1 MLRFLR
7 KYSSSVG
14 IKILFAVLSALFV
27 LWGVGA
33 IGGERRQDVAV
44 VYGQAISRRE
54 LEQATAALT
63 RQYEQLLRGSRSAE
77 FLRNLN
83 LSGQALDQLIEQA
96 LLRHEAARLGIN
108 VTDGDLLDAITRLP
122 ELQQNGRFD
131 RSRLEAILHGERV
144 PGAFEDAVRQDLL
157 RQRLQA
163 LVTDG
168 VGVSDG
174 ELEERYRFDHEK
186 ANLAFVRNAAADLAA
201 TITLSD
207 EELQKYLDG
216 HADPY
221 RVPARVRARYVA
233 YRPADFLSQ
242 VEVKDDE
249 VAEYYA
255 LHKDDKF
262 TEPEQVR
269 ARHILVKTA
278 ADAGAD
284 VKAAARKKA
293 EELLAKVKAG
303 GDFAA
308 LAKERSEDAGSAA
321 NGGDLGL
328 FTRGRMTPAFEEAAF
343 ALQGGGLSDVVETP
357 FGFHVIKV
365 EEHRPG
371 GAKPLETVHDEIVDT
386 LKRERSLALARKQ
399 AEEDRRKIARG
410 TPFAEALAGRTVEE
424 TPPFAKGDEVPGVGR
439 VPGFAESA
447 FALREGEVSDLVE
460 SPEAI
465 YLLTPF
471 AYSEAHAP
479 PLDEVRER
487 VAADAHRERG
497 EAAASERAET
507 LLAHAKEIG
516 LDQAAAEAGVRVE
529 ETGPFERVDSIPKI
543 GRLADL
549 TADAFTL
556 TPEAPLAPK
565 VYGTG
570 GDAIVAALRDRT
582 PADMAGFEDAKDK
595 LRETLLKQKR
605 EAVLTAY
612 LSYLMKRAQSEGALE
627 VRADARPRG

>member
-7 KYSSSVG
+7 KYSSSIG
-14 IKILFAVLSALFV
+14 IKVLYGVLALLFIG
-27 LWGVGA
+27 WGVGA

-44 VYGQAISRRE
+44 VHGQAISRRD
-54 LEQATAALT
+54 LEQATAALS
-63 RQYEQLLRGSRSAE
+63 RQYEQLLRGRADL
-77 FLRNLN
+77 LRGLN

-131 RSRLEAILHGERV
+131 RSRLEAYLRGERV
-144 PGAFEDAVRQDLL
+144 PGEFEDSIRQSLL
-157 RQRLQA
+157 KQRLEA

-174 ELEERYRFDHEK
+174 ELDERYRFDHEK
-186 ANLAFVRNAAADLAA
+186 ANLAFVRSTAADLAA

-207 EELQKYLDG
+207 EELQKYLDE
-216 HADPY
+216 HADSY

-242 VEVKDDE
+242 AEVKDDD

-255 LHKDDKF
+255 LHKEDKF

-269 ARHILVKTA
+269 ARHILIKVA

-284 VKAAARKKA
+284 AKAAARKKA

-303 GDFAA
+303 ADFAA
-308 LAKERSEDAGSAA
+308 LAKESSEDPGSAA
-321 NGGDLGL
+321 KGGDLGL
-328 FTRGRMTPAFEEAAF
+328 FLRGRMTPAFEEAAF
-343 ALQGGGLSDVVETP
+343 ALQAGGVSDVVETP

-371 GAKPLETVHDEIVDT
+371 GVKPLEAVHDEIADS
-386 LKRERSLALARKQ
+386 LKQQRSLALARKQ

-410 TPFAEALAGRTVEE
+410 TPFAEALAGRTIEE
-424 TPPFAKGDEVPGVGR
+424 TPPFAKGAEVPGVER
-439 VPGFAESA
+439 APGFAESA
-447 FALREGEVSDLVE
+447 FALREGEVSDLIE
-460 SPEAI
+460 SPDAI
-465 YLLTPF
+465 YLLAPF

-487 VAADAHRERG
+487 VAADARRERG
-497 EAAASERAET
+497 EAAARERGEK
-507 LLAHAKEIG
+507 LLARAREVG
-516 LDQAAAEAGVRVE
+516 LEQATAEAGVRVE
-529 ETGPFERVDSIPKI
+529 ETGPFERGDAIPKI
-543 GRLADL
+543 GRVAEL
-549 TADAFTL
+549 TADAFAL

-565 VYGTG
+565 VYATG
-570 GDAIVAALRDRT
+570 GDAIVAALRART
-582 PADMAGFEDAKDK
+582 PADMAGFEGAKEK

-605 EAVLTAY
+605 DAMLTAY
-612 LSYLMKRAQSEGALE
+612 VDYLKKRARDEGALE
-627 VRADARPRG
+627 VRADVLPRG

>member
-7 KYSSSVG
+7 KYSSSIG
-14 IKILFAVLSALFV
+14 IKVLYGVLALLFIG
-27 LWGVGA
+27 WGVGA

-44 VYGQAISRRE
+44 VHGQAISRRD
-54 LEQATAALT
+54 LEQAKEALT
-63 RQYEQLLRGSRSAE
+63 RQYEQLLRGRADL
-77 FLRNLN
+77 LRGLN

-108 VTDGDLLDAITRLP
+108 VTNADLLDAITRMP

-131 RSRLEAILHGERV
+131 RSRLEAVLRGERV
-144 PGAFEDAVRQDLL
+144 PGEFEDAIRQSILK
-157 RQRLQA
+157 QRLEA

-186 ANLAFVRNAAADLAA
+186 ANLAFVRSAAADLAA

-207 EELQKYLDG
+207 EELQKYLDE
-216 HADPY
+216 HADAY

-242 VEVKDDE
+242 VEVKDDD
-249 VAEYYA
+249 VTEYYA
-255 LHKDDKF
+255 LHKEDKF

-269 ARHILVKTA
+269 ARHILVKVA

-284 VKAAARKKA
+284 AKAAARKQA

-303 GDFAA
+303 ADFAA
-308 LAKERSEDAGSAA
+308 LAKETSQDPGSGAK
-321 NGGDLGL
+321 GGDLGL
-328 FTRGRMTPAFEEAAF
+328 FPRGRMTPAFEEAAF
-343 ALQGGGLSDVVETP
+343 ALQAGGVSDVVETP

-371 GAKPLETVHDEIVDT
+371 GVKPLEAVHDEIADG
-386 LKRERSLALARKQ
+386 LKQERSLALARKQ

-410 TPFAEALAGRTVEE
+410 TSFAEALAGRTVEE
-424 TPPFAKGDEVPGVGR
+424 TPPFAKGGEVPDVGR

-447 FALREGEVSDLVE
+447 FALREGEVSDLIE

-487 VAADAHRERG
+487 VTADARRERG
-497 EAAASERAET
+497 EALARERGEK
-507 LLAHAKEIG
+507 LLARAREIG

-529 ETGPFERVDSIPKI
+529 ETGPFERVDAIPTL

-549 TADAFTL
+549 TADAFSL

-565 VYGTG
+565 VYRTG
-570 GDAIVAALRDRT
+570 GDAIVAALRART
-582 PADMAGFEDAKDK
+582 PADMAGFEGAKEK
-595 LRETLLKQKR
+595 LRETLQRQKH

-612 LSYLMKRAQSEGALE
+612 MSYLKERAQREGALD
-627 VRADARPRG
+627 VHGDALPRG

>member
-7 KYSSSVG
+7 KYSSSIGV
-14 IKILFAVLSALFV
+14 KILYGLLAALFI
-27 LWGVGA
+27 LWMGGG

-44 VYGQAISRRE
+44 VYGQVIHHRDV
-54 LEQATAALT
+54 EQATVPLT
-63 RQYEQLLRGSRSAE
+63 RQYEQMLRGSRSADL
-77 FLRNLN
+77 LRSLN

-96 LLRHEAARLGIN
+96 LLRHEAARLGIA
-108 VTDGDLLDAITRLP
+108 VSDADMVDAITRLP
-122 ELQQNGRFD
+122 ELQQNGRYDPSRVEAIKRAGRGPEFTD
-131 RSRLEAILHGERV
+131 AIRQNLLKQRLE
-144 PGAFEDAVRQDLL
+144 
-157 RQRLQA
+157 A

-186 ANLAFVRNAAADLAA
+186 ANLAFVRSTAADLAA

-207 EELQKYLDG
+207 EELQKYLDE

-233 YRPADFLSQ
+233 YRPADIVS
-242 VEVKDDE
+242 KDDE

-278 ADAGAD
+278 ADAGPDA
-284 VKAAARKKA
+284 KAAARKKA

-303 GDFAA
+303 ADFAA

-371 GAKPLETVHDEIVDT
+371 GVKPLETVHDEIVDT

-410 TPFAEALAGRTVEE
+410 TPFAEALAGRTIEE
-424 TPPFAKGDEVPGVGR
+424 TPPFAKGAEVPGVGR

-447 FALREGEVSDLVE
+447 FGLREGEVSDLIE
-460 SPEAI
+460 SPDAI
-465 YLLTPF
+465 YLLAPF

-487 VAADAHRERG
+487 VTADARRERG
-497 EAAASERAET
+497 EAAARERADDV
-507 LLAHAKEIG
+507 LARAREIG
-516 LDQAAAEAGVRVE
+516 LDQAAAEAGVQVE

-543 GRLADL
+543 GRVAAL
-549 TADAFTL
+549 TADAFAL
-556 TPEAPLAPK
+556 SPEAPLAPK
-565 VYGTG
+565 VYTTG
-570 GDAIVAALRDRT
+570 GDAIVAALRART
-582 PADMAGFEDAKDK
+582 PADMAGFEGAKDQ

-612 LSYLMKRAQSEGALE
+612 LSYLMRRAQSEGALE
-627 VRADARPRG
+627 VRTDARPRG

>member
-1 MLRFLR
+1 
-7 KYSSSVG
+7 
-14 IKILFAVLSALFV
+14 
-27 LWGVGA
+27 
-33 IGGERRQDVAV
+33 
-44 VYGQAISRRE
+44 
-54 LEQATAALT
+54 
-63 RQYEQLLRGSRSAE
+63 
-77 FLRNLN
+77 
-83 LSGQALDQLIEQA
+83 
-96 LLRHEAARLGIN
+96 
-108 VTDGDLLDAITRLP
+108 
-122 ELQQNGRFD
+122 
-131 RSRLEAILHGERV
+131 V
-144 PGAFEDAVRQDLL
+144 PGAFEDEVRQDIL

-233 YRPADFLSQ
+233 YRPADFLSR

-284 VKAAARKKA
+284 AKAAARKKA

-303 GDFAA
+303 ADFAA

-371 GAKPLETVHDEIVDT
+371 GAKPLETVHDEIADT

-410 TPFAEALAGRTVEE
+410 APFAEALAGRTIEE
-424 TPPFAKGDEVPGVGR
+424 TPPFAKGAEVPGVGR

-447 FALREGEVSDLVE
+447 FALREGEVSDLIE
-460 SPEAI
+460 SPDAI
-465 YLLTPF
+465 YLLAPF

-487 VAADAHRERG
+487 VTADARRERG
-497 EAAASERAET
+497 EAAARERADK
-507 LLAHAKEIG
+507 LLARAREIG
-516 LDQAAAEAGVRVE
+516 LDQAAAEAGVQVE

-543 GRLADL
+543 GRVADL

-556 TPEAPLAPK
+556 APEAPLAPK
-565 VYGTG
+565 VYATG
-570 GDAIVAALRDRT
+570 GDAIVVALRART
-582 PADMAGFEDAKDK
+582 PADMAGFEGAKDQ

-612 LSYLMKRAQSEGALE
+612 LSYLMRRAQSEGALE
-627 VRADARPRG
+627 VRTDARPRG

>member
-7 KYSSSVG
+7 KYSSSIGV
-14 IKILFAVLSALFV
+14 KILYGLLAALFI
-27 LWGVGA
+27 LWMGGG

-44 VYGQAISRRE
+44 VYAQVISHQD
-54 LEQATAALT
+54 LEQATTALT
-63 RQYEQLLRGSRSAE
+63 RRYEQLLRGRADL
-77 FLRNLN
+77 LRGLN
-83 LSGQALDQLIEQA
+83 LSGQALDQLIQQA
-96 LLRHEAARLGIN
+96 LLRHEAARLGIAVAN
-108 VTDGDLLDAITRLP
+108 AEIDETVKRMPD
-122 ELQQNGRFD
+122 LQQNGRFD
-131 RSRLEAILHGERV
+131 RNLLEANLRGERV

-233 YRPADFLSQ
+233 YRPADIVS
-242 VEVKDDE
+242 KDDE

-278 ADAGAD
+278 ADAGPDA
-284 VKAAARKKA
+284 KAAARKKA

-303 GDFAA
+303 ADFAA

-371 GAKPLETVHDEIVDT
+371 GAKPLETVHDEIADT

-410 TPFAEALAGRTVEE
+410 APFAEALAGRTIEE
-424 TPPFAKGDEVPGVGR
+424 TPPFAKGAEVPGVGR

-447 FALREGEVSDLVE
+447 FALREGEVSDLIE
-460 SPEAI
+460 SPDAI
-465 YLLTPF
+465 YLLAPF

-487 VAADAHRERG
+487 VTADARRERG
-497 EAAASERAET
+497 EAAARERADK
-507 LLAHAKEIG
+507 LLARAREIG
-516 LDQAAAEAGVRVE
+516 LDQAAAEAGVQVE

-543 GRLADL
+543 GRVADL

-570 GDAIVAALRDRT
+570 GDAIVAALRAHT

>member
-7 KYSSSVG
+7 KYSSSIGV
-14 IKILFAVLSALFV
+14 KILYGLLAALFI
-27 LWGVGA
+27 LWMGGG

-44 VYGQAISRRE
+44 VYGQVINHRDV
-54 LEQATAALT
+54 EQATVALT
-63 RQYEQLLRGSRSAE
+63 RQYEQMLRGSRSADL
-77 FLRNLN
+77 LRSLN

-96 LLRHEAARLGIN
+96 LLRHEAARLGIA
-108 VTDGDLLDAITRLP
+108 VTDADMVDTITRLP
-122 ELQQNGRFD
+122 ELQQNGRYDPSRVEAIKRAGQGPEFTD
-131 RSRLEAILHGERV
+131 AIRQNLLKQRLE
-144 PGAFEDAVRQDLL
+144 
-157 RQRLQA
+157 A

-186 ANLAFVRNAAADLAA
+186 ANLAFVRSTAADLAA

-207 EELQKYLDG
+207 EELQKYLDE

-233 YRPADFLSQ
+233 YRPADIVS
-242 VEVKDDE
+242 KDDE

-269 ARHILVKTA
+269 ARHILVK
-278 ADAGAD
+278 
-284 VKAAARKKA
+284 
-293 EELLAKVKAG
+293 VKAG
-303 GDFAA
+303 ADFAA

-371 GAKPLETVHDEIVDT
+371 GVKPLETVHDEIVDT

-410 TPFAEALAGRTVEE
+410 TPFAEALAGRTIEE
-424 TPPFAKGDEVPGVGR
+424 TPPFAKGAEVPGVGR

-447 FALREGEVSDLVE
+447 FALREGEVSDLIE
-460 SPEAI
+460 SPDAI
-465 YLLTPF
+465 YLLAPF

-487 VAADAHRERG
+487 VTADARRERG
-497 EAAASERAET
+497 EAAARERADK
-507 LLAHAKEIG
+507 LLARAREIG
-516 LDQAAAEAGVRVE
+516 LDQAAAEAGVQVE

-543 GRLADL
+543 GRVAAL
-549 TADAFTL
+549 TADAFAL
-556 TPEAPLAPK
+556 APEAPLAPK
-565 VYGTG
+565 VYTTG
-570 GDAIVAALRDRT
+570 GDAIVAALRAHT
-582 PADMAGFEDAKDK
+582 PADMAGFEGAKDQ

-612 LSYLMKRAQSEGALE
+612 LSYLMRRAQSEGALE
-627 VRADARPRG
+627 VRTDARPRG

>member
-7 KYSSSVG
+7 KYSSSIGV
-14 IKILFAVLSALFV
+14 KILYGLLAALFI
-27 LWGVGA
+27 LWMGGG

-44 VYGQAISRRE
+44 VYAQVISHQD
-54 LEQATAALT
+54 LEQATTALT
-63 RQYEQLLRGSRSAE
+63 RRYEQLLRGRADL
-77 FLRNLN
+77 LRGLN

-96 LLRHEAARLGIN
+96 LLRHEAARLGIA
-108 VTDGDLLDAITRLP
+108 VTNAEIDETVQRMPD
-122 ELQQNGRFD
+122 LQQNGRFD
-131 RSRLEAILHGERV
+131 RSLLEANLRGERV

-186 ANLAFVRNAAADLAA
+186 ANLAFVRNAAAELAA

-242 VEVKDDE
+242 VEVKDEE

-284 VKAAARKKA
+284 AKAAARKKA
-293 EELLAKVKAG
+293 EEILAKVKAG
-303 GDFAA
+303 ADFAA

-371 GAKPLETVHDEIVDT
+371 GAKPLETVHDEIADT

-410 TPFAEALAGRTVEE
+410 APFAEALAGRTIEE
-424 TPPFAKGDEVPGVGR
+424 TPPFAKGAEVPGVGR

-447 FALREGEVSDLVE
+447 FALREGEVSDLIE
-460 SPEAI
+460 SPDAI
-465 YLLTPF
+465 YLLAPF

-487 VAADAHRERG
+487 VTADARRERG
-497 EAAASERAET
+497 EAAARERADK
-507 LLAHAKEIG
+507 LLARAREIG
-516 LDQAAAEAGVRVE
+516 LDQAAAEADVRVE
-529 ETGPFERVDSIPKI
+529 ETGPFERVDAIPTL

-549 TADAFTL
+549 TADAFSL

-565 VYGTG
+565 VYRTG
-570 GDAIVAALRDRT
+570 GDAIVAALRART
-582 PADMAGFEDAKDK
+582 PADMAGFEGAKEK
-595 LRETLLKQKR
+595 LRETLQRQKH

-612 LSYLMKRAQSEGALE
+612 MSYLKERAQREGALD
-627 VRADARPRG
+627 VHGDALPRG

>member
-7 KYSSSVG
+7 KYSSSIGV
-14 IKILFAVLSALFV
+14 KILYGLLAALFI
-27 LWGVGA
+27 LWMGGG

-44 VYGQAISRRE
+44 VYAQVISHQD
-54 LEQATAALT
+54 LEQATTALT
-63 RQYEQLLRGSRSAE
+63 RRYEQLLRGRADL
-77 FLRNLN
+77 LRGLN
-83 LSGQALDQLIEQA
+83 LSGQALDQLIQQA
-96 LLRHEAARLGIN
+96 LLRHEAARLGIAVAN
-108 VTDGDLLDAITRLP
+108 AEIDETVKRMPD
-122 ELQQNGRFD
+122 LQQNGRFD
-131 RSRLEAILHGERV
+131 RNLLEANLRGERV

-278 ADAGAD
+278 ADAGPDA
-284 VKAAARKKA
+284 KAAARKKA

-303 GDFAA
+303 ADFAA

-371 GAKPLETVHDEIVDT
+371 GAKPLETVHDEIADT

-410 TPFAEALAGRTVEE
+410 APFAEALAGRTIEE
-424 TPPFAKGDEVPGVGR
+424 TPPFAKGAEVPGVGR

-447 FALREGEVSDLVE
+447 FALREGEVSDLIE
-460 SPEAI
+460 SPDAI
-465 YLLTPF
+465 YLLAPF

-487 VAADAHRERG
+487 VTADARRERG
-497 EAAASERAET
+497 EAAARERADK
-507 LLAHAKEIG
+507 LLARAREIG
-516 LDQAAAEAGVRVE
+516 LDQAAAEAGVQVE

-543 GRLADL
+543 GRVAAL
-549 TADAFTL
+549 TADAFAL
-556 TPEAPLAPK
+556 APEAPLAPK
-565 VYGTG
+565 VYTTG
-570 GDAIVAALRDRT
+570 GDAIVAALRAHT
-582 PADMAGFEDAKDK
+582 PADMAGFEGAKDQ

-612 LSYLMKRAQSEGALE
+612 LSYLMRRAQSEGALE
-627 VRADARPRG
+627 VRTDARPRG

>member
-7 KYSSSVG
+7 KYSSSAG
-14 IKILFAVLSALFV
+14 IKSLYAVLAGLFI

-44 VYGQAISRRE
+44 VHGQAISRRD
-54 LEQATAALT
+54 LERATATLS
-63 RQYEQLLRGSRSAE
+63 RQYEQLLRGRADLLRS
-77 FLRNLN
+77 LN

-96 LLRHEAARLGIN
+96 LLRHEAERLGLA
-108 VTDGDLLDAITRLP
+108 VTDADLLDAIPRLP
-122 ELQQNGRFD
+122 ELQTNGRYD
-131 RSRLEAILHGERV
+131 PSRVEAIRRAGQGPE
-144 PGAFEDAVRQDLL
+144 FEDAIRQNVL
-157 RQRLQA
+157 RQRLEA

-186 ANLAFVRNAAADLAA
+186 ANLAFVRSPAADLAA

-207 EELQKYLDG
+207 EELQKYLDE
-216 HADPY
+216 HADLY

-233 YRPADFLSQ
+233 YRPAAFLSQ

-255 LHKDDKF
+255 LHKEDKF

-269 ARHILVKTA
+269 ARHILIKVA

-284 VKAAARKKA
+284 AKDAARKKA

-303 GDFAA
+303 ADFAA
-308 LAKERSEDAGSAA
+308 LAKESSEDPGSAA
-321 NGGDLGL
+321 KGGDLGL
-328 FTRGRMTPAFEEAAF
+328 FVRGRMTPAFEEAAF
-343 ALQGGGLSDVVETP
+343 ALQAGGVSDVVETP

-371 GAKPLETVHDEIVDT
+371 GVKPLDAVHDEIADS
-386 LKRERSLALARKQ
+386 LKQERSLALARKQ

-410 TPFAEALAGRTVEE
+410 TPFAEALAGRTIEE
-424 TPPFAKGDEVPGVGR
+424 TPPFAKGAEVPGVGR
-439 VPGFAESA
+439 VPAFVESA
-447 FALREGEVSDLVE
+447 FALREGEVSDLIE
-460 SPEAI
+460 SPDAI
-465 YLLTPF
+465 YLLAPF

-487 VAADAHRERG
+487 VTADARRERG
-497 EAAASERAET
+497 EALAKERGEK
-507 LLAHAKEIG
+507 LLARAREIG
-516 LDQAAAEAGVRVE
+516 LDQAAAEAGVQVE
-529 ETGPFERVDSIPKI
+529 ETGSFERAESIPNI
-543 GRLADL
+543 GRLPDL

-565 VYGTG
+565 VYTAG
-570 GDAIVAALRDRT
+570 GDAIVAALRART
-582 PADMAGFEDAKDK
+582 PADMAGFEGAKEK
-595 LRETLLKQKR
+595 LRETLQRQKH

-612 LSYLMKRAQSEGALE
+612 MSYLKERAQREGALD
-627 VRADARPRG
+627 VHGDALPRG

>member
-7 KYSSSVG
+7 KYSSSIGV
-14 IKILFAVLSALFV
+14 KILYGLLAALFI
-27 LWGVGA
+27 LWMGGG

-44 VYGQAISRRE
+44 VYGQVISHGD

-63 RQYEQLLRGSRSAE
+63 RQYEQLLRGSRSADL
-77 FLRNLN
+77 LRSLN

-96 LLRHEAARLGIN
+96 LLRHEAARLGVAVPTADIDDT
-108 VTDGDLLDAITRLP
+108 VKRLP
-122 ELQQNGRFD
+122 RFQQNGRFD
-131 RSRLEAILHGERV
+131 RSLLEAYLRDERV
-144 PGAFEDAVRQDLL
+144 PGEFEDAIRQELL
-157 RQRLQA
+157 KQRLEA

-174 ELEERYRFDHEK
+174 ELEERYRFDHER
-186 ANLAFVRNAAADLAA
+186 ANLAFVRSAAADLAA

-207 EELQKYLDG
+207 EELQKYLDE
-216 HADPY
+216 HADAY

-233 YRPADFLSQ
+233 YRPADIVS
-242 VEVKDDE
+242 KDDE

-278 ADAGAD
+278 ADAGPDA
-284 VKAAARKKA
+284 KTAARKKA

-303 GDFAA
+303 ADFAA

-371 GAKPLETVHDEIVDT
+371 GAKPLETVHDEIADT

-399 AEEDRRKIARG
+399 AAEDRRKIARG
-410 TPFAEALAGRTVEE
+410 APFAEALAGRTIEE
-424 TPPFAKGDEVPGVGR
+424 TPPFAKGAEVPGVGR

-447 FALREGEVSDLVE
+447 FALREGEVSDLIE
-460 SPEAI
+460 SPDAI
-465 YLLTPF
+465 YLLAPF

-487 VAADAHRERG
+487 VTADARRERG
-497 EAAASERAET
+497 EAAARERADK
-507 LLAHAKEIG
+507 LLARAREIG
-516 LDQAAAEAGVRVE
+516 LDQAAAEAGVQVE

-543 GRLADL
+543 GRVAAL
-549 TADAFTL
+549 TADAFAL
-556 TPEAPLAPK
+556 APEAPLAPK
-565 VYGTG
+565 VYATG
-570 GDAIVAALRDRT
+570 GDAIVVALRVRT
-582 PADMAGFEDAKDK
+582 PADMAGFEGAKDG

>member
-7 KYSSSVG
+7 KYSSSIGV
-14 IKILFAVLSALFV
+14 KILYGLLAALFI
-27 LWGVGA
+27 LWMGGG

-44 VYGQAISRRE
+44 VYAQVISHQD
-54 LEQATAALT
+54 LEQATTALT
-63 RQYEQLLRGSRSAE
+63 RRYEQLLRGRADL
-77 FLRNLN
+77 LRGLN
-83 LSGQALDQLIEQA
+83 LSGQALDQLIQQA
-96 LLRHEAARLGIN
+96 LLRHEAARLGIAVAN
-108 VTDGDLLDAITRLP
+108 AEIDETVKRMPD
-122 ELQQNGRFD
+122 LQQNGRFD
-131 RSRLEAILHGERV
+131 RSLLEANLRGERV

-242 VEVKDDE
+242 VEVKDEE

-284 VKAAARKKA
+284 AKAAARKKA
-293 EELLAKVKAG
+293 EELLAKLKAG

-371 GAKPLETVHDEIVDT
+371 GAKPLETVHDEIADT

-410 TPFAEALAGRTVEE
+410 APFAEALAGRTIEE
-424 TPPFAKGDEVPGVGR
+424 TPPFAKGAEVPGVGR

-447 FALREGEVSDLVE
+447 FALREGEVSDLIE
-460 SPEAI
+460 SPDAI
-465 YLLTPF
+465 YLLAPF

-487 VAADAHRERG
+487 VTADARRERG
-497 EAAASERAET
+497 EAAARERADK
-507 LLAHAKEIG
+507 LLARAREIG
-516 LDQAAAEAGVRVE
+516 LDQAAAEAGVQVE

-543 GRLADL
+543 GRVADL

-570 GDAIVAALRDRT
+570 GDAIVAALRAHT

>member
-7 KYSSSVG
+7 KYSSSIGV
-14 IKILFAVLSALFV
+14 KILYGLLAALFI
-27 LWGVGA
+27 LWMGGG

-44 VYGQAISRRE
+44 VYAQVISHQD
-54 LEQATAALT
+54 LEQATTALT
-63 RQYEQLLRGSRSAE
+63 RRYEQLLRGRADL
-77 FLRNLN
+77 LRGLN
-83 LSGQALDQLIEQA
+83 LSGQALNQLIEQA
-96 LLRHEAARLGIN
+96 LLRHEAARLGIAVAN
-108 VTDGDLLDAITRLP
+108 AEIDETVKRMPD
-122 ELQQNGRFD
+122 LQQNGRFD
-131 RSRLEAILHGERV
+131 RSLLEAYLRGERV
-144 PGAFEDAVRQDLL
+144 PGAFEDEVRQDIL

-249 VAEYYA
+249 VAEYFA

-284 VKAAARKKA
+284 ATAA
-293 EELLAKVKAG
+293 
-303 GDFAA
+303 
-308 LAKERSEDAGSAA
+308 
-321 NGGDLGL
+321 
-328 FTRGRMTPAFEEAAF
+328 
-343 ALQGGGLSDVVETP
+343 
-357 FGFHVIKV
+357 
-365 EEHRPG
+365 
-371 GAKPLETVHDEIVDT
+371 
-386 LKRERSLALARKQ
+386 ARKQ

-410 TPFAEALAGRTVEE
+410 TPFAEALAGRTIEE
-424 TPPFAKGDEVPGVGR
+424 TPPFAKGAEVPGVGR

-460 SPEAI
+460 SPDAI
-465 YLLTPF
+465 YLLAPF

-487 VAADAHRERG
+487 VTADARRERG
-497 EAAASERAET
+497 EAAARERADK
-507 LLAHAKEIG
+507 LLARAREIG
-516 LDQAAAEAGVRVE
+516 LDQAAAEAGVQVE

-543 GRLADL
+543 GRVAAL
-549 TADAFTL
+549 TADAFAL
-556 TPEAPLAPK
+556 APEAPLAPK
-565 VYGTG
+565 VYTTG
-570 GDAIVAALRDRT
+570 GDAIVAALRART
-582 PADMAGFEDAKDK
+582 PADMASFEGAKDQ

-612 LSYLMKRAQSEGALE
+612 LSYLMRRAQSEGALE
-627 VRADARPRG
+627 VRTDARPRG

>member
-7 KYSSSVG
+7 KYSSSIGV
-14 IKILFAVLSALFV
+14 KILYGLLAAFFI
-27 LWGVGA
+27 LWMGGG

-44 VYGQAISRRE
+44 VYAQVISHQD
-54 LEQATAALT
+54 LEQATTALT
-63 RQYEQLLRGSRSAE
+63 RRYEQLLRGRADL
-77 FLRNLN
+77 LRGLN
-83 LSGQALDQLIEQA
+83 LSGQALDQLIQQA
-96 LLRHEAARLGIN
+96 LLRHEAARLGIAVAN
-108 VTDGDLLDAITRLP
+108 AEIDETVKRMPD
-122 ELQQNGRFD
+122 LQQNGRFD
-131 RSRLEAILHGERV
+131 RSLLEAYLRGERV
-144 PGAFEDAVRQDLL
+144 PGAFEDEVRQDIL

-216 HADPY
+216 HTDPY

-284 VKAAARKKA
+284 AKAAARKKA
-293 EELLAKVKAG
+293 EELLAKLKAG
-303 GDFAA
+303 ADFAA

-371 GAKPLETVHDEIVDT
+371 GAKPLETVHDEIADT

-399 AEEDRRKIARG
+399 AAEDRRKIARG
-410 TPFAEALAGRTVEE
+410 APFAEALAGRTIEE
-424 TPPFAKGDEVPGVGR
+424 TPPFAKGAEVPGVGR

-447 FALREGEVSDLVE
+447 FALREGEVSDLIE
-460 SPEAI
+460 SPDAI
-465 YLLTPF
+465 YLLAPF

-487 VAADAHRERG
+487 VTADARRERG
-497 EAAASERAET
+497 EAAARERADK
-507 LLAHAKEIG
+507 LLARAREIG
-516 LDQAAAEAGVRVE
+516 LDQAAAEAGVQVE

-543 GRLADL
+543 GRVADL

-556 TPEAPLAPK
+556 APEAPLAPK
-565 VYGTG
+565 VYATG
-570 GDAIVAALRDRT
+570 GDAIVVALRVRT
-582 PADMAGFEDAKDK
+582 PADMAGFEGAKDG

>member
-1 MLRFLR
+1 MARSFEKSPRMESRSIARRPALLSPAHPLAQASCYQKHRHAATETCAAAPVCKPAGRPLASPRRRARMLRFLR
-7 KYSSSVG
+7 KYSSSIGV
-14 IKILFAVLSALFV
+14 KILYGLLAALFI
-27 LWGVGA
+27 LWMGGG

-44 VYGQAISRRE
+44 VYAQVISHQD
-54 LEQATAALT
+54 LEQATTALT
-63 RQYEQLLRGSRSAE
+63 RRYEQLLRGRADL
-77 FLRNLN
+77 LRGLN
-83 LSGQALDQLIEQA
+83 LSGQALDQLIQQA
-96 LLRHEAARLGIN
+96 LLRHEAARLGIAVAN
-108 VTDGDLLDAITRLP
+108 AEIDETVKRMPD
-122 ELQQNGRFD
+122 LQQNGRFD
-131 RSRLEAILHGERV
+131 RNLLEANLRGERV

-242 VEVKDDE
+242 VEVKDEE

-284 VKAAARKKA
+284 AKAAARKKA

-303 GDFAA
+303 ADFAA

-328 FTRGRMTPAFEEAAF
+328 FTRGRMAPACE
-343 ALQGGGLSDVVETP
+343 G
-357 FGFHVIKV
+357 
-365 EEHRPG
+365 
-371 GAKPLETVHDEIVDT
+371 
-386 LKRERSLALARKQ
+386 
-399 AEEDRRKIARG
+399 
-410 TPFAEALAGRTVEE
+410 
-424 TPPFAKGDEVPGVGR
+424 
-439 VPGFAESA
+439 SA
-447 FALREGEVSDLVE
+447 FALREGEVSDLIE
-460 SPEAI
+460 SPDAI
-465 YLLTPF
+465 YLLAPF
-471 AYSEAHAP
+471 AYSEAHTP

-487 VAADAHRERG
+487 VTADARRERG
-497 EAAASERAET
+497 EAAARERADK
-507 LLAHAKEIG
+507 LLARAREIG
-516 LDQAAAEAGVRVE
+516 LDQAAAEAGVQVE

-543 GRLADL
+543 GRVADL

-570 GDAIVAALRDRT
+570 GDAIVAALRAHT
-582 PADMAGFEDAKDK
+582 PADMAG
-595 LRETLLKQKR
+595 
-605 EAVLTAY
+605 V
-612 LSYLMKRAQSEGALE
+612 
-627 VRADARPRG
+627 

>member
-7 KYSSSVG
+7 KYSSSTGV
-14 IKILFAVLSALFV
+14 KSLYAVLALLFI

-44 VYGQAISRRE
+44 VHGQAISRRD
-54 LEQATAALT
+54 LEQAKEALS
-63 RQYEQLLRGSRSAE
+63 RQYEQLLRGRADL
-77 FLRNLN
+77 LRGLN

-96 LLRHEAARLGIN
+96 LLRHEAARLGIA
-108 VTDGDLLDAITRLP
+108 VTDAEVVDTITHMP

-131 RSRLEAILHGERV
+131 RSRLEAYLRGERV
-144 PGAFEDAVRQDLL
+144 PGAFEDAIRQNLL
-157 RQRLQA
+157 KQRLEA

-186 ANLAFVRNAAADLAA
+186 ANLAFVRSAAADLAA

-207 EELQKYLDG
+207 EELQKYLDE
-216 HADPY
+216 HADSY

-233 YRPADFLSQ
+233 YRPAAFLSQ
-242 VEVKDDE
+242 VEVKDDD

-255 LHKDDKF
+255 LHKEDKF

-269 ARHILVKTA
+269 ARHILIKVA

-284 VKAAARKKA
+284 AKAAARKKA

-303 GDFAA
+303 ADFAA
-308 LAKERSEDAGSAA
+308 LAKESSEDPGSAA
-321 NGGDLGL
+321 QGGDLGL
-328 FTRGRMTPAFEEAAF
+328 FLRGRMTPAFEEAAF
-343 ALQGGGLSDVVETP
+343 ALQAGGVSDVVETP

-371 GAKPLETVHDEIVDT
+371 GVKPLEAVHDEIADS
-386 LKRERSLALARKQ
+386 LKQERSLALASKQ

-410 TPFAEALAGRTVEE
+410 TPFAEALAGRTIAE
-424 TPPFAKGDEVPGVGR
+424 TPPFAKGAEVPGVGR
-439 VPGFAESA
+439 APGFVESA
-447 FALREGEVSDLVE
+447 FALREGEVSDLIDG
-460 SPEAI
+460 PEAI
-465 YLLTPF
+465 FLLAPF
-471 AYSEAHAP
+471 AYSEAHTP

-487 VAADAHRERG
+487 VTADARRERG
-497 EAAASERAET
+497 EAAAKERAEK
-507 LLAHAKEIG
+507 LLARAREIG
-516 LDQAAAEAGVRVE
+516 LDKAAAEAGVQLE
-529 ETGPFERVDSIPKI
+529 ETGPFERVASIPKL

-549 TADAFTL
+549 TADAFAL

-565 VYGTG
+565 VYVSR
-570 GDAIVAALRDRT
+570 GDAIVAALRART
-582 PADMAGFEDAKDK
+582 ATDMAGFEGDK
-595 LRETLLKQKR
+595 GHLRTTILDQKR
-605 EAVLTAY
+605 RAVLDAY
-612 LSYLMKRAQSEGALE
+612 LSYLKERAHAEGALE
-627 VRADARPRG
+627 VSKDVLTRG

>member
-7 KYSSSVG
+7 KYSSSIGV
-14 IKILFAVLSALFV
+14 KIVYGLLAALFI
-27 LWGVGA
+27 LWMGGG
-33 IGGERRQDVAV
+33 IGGERRQGVAV
-44 VYGQAISRRE
+44 VPGQAISRRD
-54 LEQATAALT
+54 LEQATAALN
-63 RQYEQLLRGSRSAE
+63 RQYEQLLRGRADL
-77 FLRNLN
+77 LRGLN

-96 LLRHEAARLGIN
+96 LLRHEAARLGIA
-108 VTDGDLLDAITRLP
+108 VTNAEIDDRVKRMP
-122 ELQQNGRFD
+122 ELQENGRFD
-131 RSRLEAILHGERV
+131 RSRLEAVLHGERV
-144 PGAFEDAVRQDLL
+144 PGEFEDAIRQSIL

-186 ANLAFVRNAAADLAA
+186 ANLAFVRSAAADLAA

-207 EELQKYLDG
+207 DERQKDLDA
-216 HADPY
+216 HADSY

-242 VEVKDDE
+242 VEVKDDD

-255 LHKDDKF
+255 LHKEDKF

-278 ADAGAD
+278 ADAGPDA
-284 VKAAARKKA
+284 KAAARKKA

-303 GDFAA
+303 ADFGV

-328 FTRGRMTPAFEEAAF
+328 FRWGRMTPALGGAAF
-343 ALQGGGLSDVVETP
+343 ALQGGGLRDVVETP

-371 GAKPLETVHDEIVDT
+371 GVKPLETVHDEIVDT

-410 TPFAEALAGRTVEE
+410 TPFAEALAGRTIEE
-424 TPPFAKGDEVPGVGR
+424 TPPFAKGAEGPGVGR
-439 VPGFAESA
+439 VPSFAESA
-447 FALREGEVSDLVE
+447 FALREGEVSDLIE

-465 YLLTPF
+465 YLLAPF

-487 VAADAHRERG
+487 VTADARRERG
-497 EAAASERAET
+497 EAAAKERADK
-507 LLAHAKEIG
+507 LLARAREIG

-529 ETGPFERVDSIPKI
+529 ETGPFERADAIPTL

-565 VYGTG
+565 VYGAG
-570 GDAIVAALRDRT
+570 GDAIVAALRART
-582 PADMAGFEDAKDK
+582 PADMAGF
-595 LRETLLKQKR
+595 Q
-605 EAVLTAY
+605 
-612 LSYLMKRAQSEGALE
+612 GAN
-627 VRADARPRG
+627 DH